1 MLIPYL
7 DLDTV
12 QIDPEQMANLIPE
25 NLAQQYMVLPIA
37 LEGRFLTIA
46 VADPLNYKAFNDIA
60 IYTKLKIKPVI
71 AEPTKINNK
80 FRELYA
86 SQKAYDDAKE
96 FVASQQMSDKT
107 KEEAEEA
114 AKAEAS
120 GNDQPII
127 RFVNNM
133 MEEAVYQKA
142 SDIHIEPMEKCMRI
156 RFRID
161 GNCQIYMETAP
172 ELIPSVTSRIKFI
185 GNMNIA
191 EKRIPQDGRINYKV
205 GGMEIDLRISV
216 LPSMFGEKIVMRITT
231 SLGMELKRKY
241 RLLARES

>member
-1 MLIPYL
+1 MQITEEQLEEVLKKQKTSKKRIADILVEDGIVTEQQVCKALEKQLLIPYL

-96 FVASQQMSDKT
+96 FVASQQMSDKSERRSRRSR
-107 KEEAEEA
+107 K
-114 AKAEAS
+114 S
-120 GNDQPII
+120 RG
-127 RFVNNM
+127 
-133 MEEAVYQKA
+133 
-142 SDIHIEPMEKCMRI
+142 
-156 RFRID
+156 FR
-161 GNCQIYMETAP
+161 
-172 ELIPSVTSRIKFI
+172 K
-185 GNMNIA
+185 
-191 EKRIPQDGRINYKV
+191 
-205 GGMEIDLRISV
+205 
-216 LPSMFGEKIVMRITT
+216 
-231 SLGMELKRKY
+231 
-241 RLLARES
+241 